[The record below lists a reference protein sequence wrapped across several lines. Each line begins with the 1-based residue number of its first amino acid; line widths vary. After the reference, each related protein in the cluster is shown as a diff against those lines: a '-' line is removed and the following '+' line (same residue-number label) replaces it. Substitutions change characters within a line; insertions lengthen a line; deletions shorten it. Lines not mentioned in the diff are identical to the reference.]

1 MHLISR
7 SFSSLLLCLSSIL
20 SFQPAAQQTADNNIL
35 LQEVRI
41 FDGKNSR
48 LSELSYVLIQNN
60 VIQHVSTSPIQA
72 DATTTVISGGGRTL
86 MPGLIDAHFHM
97 MMTATPL
104 HVALNGAE
112 GYVNLLAAREAHNT
126 LMRGFTSVR
135 DLAGPVFSIKRGIDE
150 GLIAGPRIW
159 PSGAMISQTSGHGDY
174 RQLHELPRASSDHLH
189 YSERVGGAA
198 IADGVDEVLKRVR
211 EQLMLGAS
219 QIKLA
224 AGGGVSSNYDPLD
237 VAQYTEAEFKA
248 AVDAAENWGTYV
260 TVHAYTPR
268 AIQTA
273 IKAGVKV
280 IDHGQLIDEAT
291 AKMMAKNGTWLS
303 IQPFLDDEDANPFP
317 PGSENRA
324 KQIQMTQGTENA
336 IALAKKYKLKTAW
349 GTDSLF
355 DAKLTTRQGAQLAKM
370 TRWYTA
376 AEVLKM
382 ATSVNAE
389 LLALSGP
396 RSPYK
401 GKLGVVEPG
410 ALADLLLV
418 DGDPLANI
426 QLLANPQQNLK
437 LIIKDGKIYKNTL

>member
-1 MHLISR
+1 MQPLSKKIAPLI
-7 SFSSLLLCLSSIL
+7 LLSSI
-20 SFQPAAQQTADNNIL
+20 FTVAPQQAIAEDIL
-35 LQEVRI
+35 LRDVRI
-41 FDGKNSR
+41 FDGKSNR
-48 LSELSYVLIQNN
+48 LSAPSNVLLSGTLIAQISTETITAQAGTS
-60 VIQHVSTSPIQA
+60 VI
-72 DATTTVISGGGRTL
+72 DAGGRTL

-104 HVALNGAE
+104 HVALNGPE
-112 GYVNLLAAREAHNT
+112 GYVNLVAAREARNA
-126 LMRGFTSVR
+126 LLRGFTSVR

-174 RQLHELPRASSDHLH
+174 RQLHELPRAASDHLH
-189 YSERVGGAA
+189 YSEIIGGAA

-280 IDHGQLIDEAT
+280 IDHGQLIDDAT
-291 AKMMAKNGTWLS
+291 AKLMAKTDTWLS

-317 PGSENRA
+317 AGSENRI
-324 KQIQMTQGTENA
+324 KQLQMTKGTENA

-370 TRWYTA
+370 TRWYTP
-376 AEVLKM
+376 AEVLIM
-382 ATSVNAE
+382 ATSVNAQ

-401 GKLGVVEPG
+401 GKLGVVEQG

-426 QLLANPQQNLK
+426 NLLATPEQSLK

>member
-1 MHLISR
+1 MQPLSKKIVQLI
-7 SFSSLLLCLSSIL
+7 LLSS
-20 SFQPAAQQTADNNIL
+20 SMFAAAAQQTTPDNIL
-35 LQEVRI
+35 IRDVRI
-41 FDGKNSR
+41 FDGKSNK
-48 LSELSYVLIQNN
+48 LSAPSNVLLSGNLIAQISTETITAEAGTS
-60 VIQHVSTSPIQA
+60 VI
-72 DATTTVISGGGRTL
+72 DAGGRTL

-104 HVALNGAE
+104 HVALNGPE
-112 GYVNLLAAREAHNT
+112 GYVNLVAAREAKNA
-126 LMRGFTSVR
+126 LLRGFTSVR

-150 GLIAGPRIW
+150 GLITGPRIW

-174 RQLHELPRASSDHLH
+174 RQLNELPRAASDHLH
-189 YSERVGGAA
+189 YSEIIGGAA
-198 IADGVDEVLKRVR
+198 IADGADEVLKRVR

-291 AKMMAKNGTWLS
+291 AKLMAKTGTWLS

-317 PGSENRA
+317 AGSENRI
-324 KQIQMTQGTENA
+324 KQLQMTKGTENA

-370 TRWYTA
+370 TRWYTP
-376 AEVLKM
+376 AEVLTM
-382 ATSVNAE
+382 ATSVNAQ

-401 GKLGVVEPG
+401 GKLGVVEQG

-426 QLLANPQQNLK
+426 NLLATPEQSLK

>member
-1 MHLISR
+1 MQPLSKKIAQLI
-7 SFSSLLLCLSSIL
+7 LLCSI
-20 SFQPAAQQTADNNIL
+20 FTVAPQQAVAEDIL
-35 LQEVRI
+35 LRDVRI
-41 FDGKNSR
+41 FDGKSNK
-48 LSELSYVLIQNN
+48 LSAPSNVLLSGNLIAQISTETITAEAGTS
-60 VIQHVSTSPIQA
+60 VI
-72 DATTTVISGGGRTL
+72 DAGGRTL

-104 HVALNGAE
+104 HVALNGPE
-112 GYVNLLAAREAHNT
+112 GYVNLVAAREAKNA
-126 LMRGFTSVR
+126 LLRGFTSVR

-150 GLIAGPRIW
+150 GLIVGPRIW

-174 RQLHELPRASSDHLH
+174 RQLHELPRAASDHLH
-189 YSERVGGAA
+189 YSEIIGGAA
-198 IADGVDEVLKRVR
+198 IADGADEVLKRVR

-291 AKMMAKNGTWLS
+291 AKLMAKTDTWLS

-317 PGSENRA
+317 AGSENRI
-324 KQIQMTQGTENA
+324 KQLQMTKGTENA

-370 TRWYTA
+370 TRWYTP
-376 AEVLKM
+376 AEVLTM
-382 ATSVNAE
+382 ATSVNAQ
-389 LLALSGP
+389 LLALSGQ

-401 GKLGVVEPG
+401 GKLGVVEQG

-426 QLLANPQQNLK
+426 NLLATPEQSLK
-437 LIIKDGKIYKNTL
+437 LIIKDGKIYKNSL

>member
-1 MHLISR
+1 MQPLRQTIIQLIL
-7 SFSSLLLCLSSIL
+7 FSSL
-20 SFQPAAQQTADNNIL
+20 FAAVPQQAAAEDIL
-35 LQEVRI
+35 LRDVRI
-41 FDGKNSR
+41 FDGKNNK
-48 LSELSYVLIQNN
+48 LSAPSNVLLSGNLIAQISADPIAAAAGTR
-60 VIQHVSTSPIQA
+60 VI
-72 DATTTVISGGGRTL
+72 DAGGRTL

-104 HVALNGAE
+104 HVALNGPE
-112 GYVNLLAAREAHNT
+112 GYVNLVAAREAKNA
-126 LMRGFTSVR
+126 LLRGFTSVR
-135 DLAGPVFSIKRGIDE
+135 DLAGPVFSIKRGIDD
-150 GLIAGPRIW
+150 GLIIGPRIW

-174 RQLHELPRASSDHLH
+174 RQLHELPRAASDKLH
-189 YSERVGGAA
+189 YSEIAGGAA
-198 IADGVDEVLKRVR
+198 IADGADEVLRRAR
-211 EQLMLGAS
+211 EQLMMGAS

-224 AGGGVSSNYDPLD
+224 AGGGVSSNFDPLD
-237 VAQYTEAEFKA
+237 VTQYTDAEFKA
-248 AVDAAENWGTYV
+248 AVAAAENWGTYV

-280 IDHGQLIDEAT
+280 IDHGQMIDEPT
-291 AKMMAKNGTWLS
+291 AKLMAKTGTWLS
-303 IQPFLDDEDANPFP
+303 IQPFLDDEFANPHP
-317 PGSENRA
+317 EGSENRA
-324 KQIQMTQGTENA
+324 KQLLMTQGTENA

-355 DAKLTTRQGAQLAKM
+355 NAKLTANQGAQLVKM
-370 TRWYTA
+370 TRWYTPF
-376 AEVLKM
+376 EVLTM
-382 ATSVNAE
+382 ATNVNAR

-401 GKLGVVEPG
+401 GKLGVVEQG

-426 QLLANPQQNLK
+426 NLLATPEQSLK

>member
-1 MHLISR
+1 MQPLRQIIVQLIL
-7 SFSSLLLCLSSIL
+7 FSSL
-20 SFQPAAQQTADNNIL
+20 FAAVPQQAAAEDIL
-35 LQEVRI
+35 LRDVRI
-41 FDGKNSR
+41 FDGKNNK
-48 LSELSYVLIQNN
+48 LSAPSNVLLSGNLIAQISADPIATAAGTL
-60 VIQHVSTSPIQA
+60 VI
-72 DATTTVISGGGRTL
+72 DAGGRTL

-104 HVALNGAE
+104 HVALNGPE
-112 GYVNLLAAREAHNT
+112 GYVNLVAAREAKNA
-126 LMRGFTSVR
+126 LLRGFTSVR
-135 DLAGPVFSIKRGIDE
+135 DLAGPVFSIKRGIDD
-150 GLIAGPRIW
+150 GLIIGPRIW

-174 RQLHELPRASSDHLH
+174 RQLHELPRAASDKLH
-189 YSERVGGAA
+189 YSEIAGGAA
-198 IADGVDEVLKRVR
+198 IADGADEVLRRAR

-224 AGGGVSSNYDPLD
+224 AGGGVSSNFDPLD
-237 VAQYTEAEFKA
+237 VTQYTDAEFKA
-248 AVDAAENWGTYV
+248 AVAAAENWGTYV

-280 IDHGQLIDEAT
+280 IDHGQMIDEPT
-291 AKMMAKNGTWLS
+291 AKLMAKTGTWLS
-303 IQPFLDDEDANPFP
+303 IQPFLDDEFANPHP
-317 PGSENRA
+317 EGSENRA
-324 KQIQMTQGTENA
+324 KQLLMTQGTENA

-355 DAKLTTRQGAQLAKM
+355 NAKLTANQGAQLVKM
-370 TRWYTA
+370 TRWYTPF
-376 AEVLKM
+376 EVLTM
-382 ATSVNAE
+382 TTNVNAR

-401 GKLGVVEPG
+401 GKLGVVEQG

-426 QLLANPQQNLK
+426 NLLATPEQSLK